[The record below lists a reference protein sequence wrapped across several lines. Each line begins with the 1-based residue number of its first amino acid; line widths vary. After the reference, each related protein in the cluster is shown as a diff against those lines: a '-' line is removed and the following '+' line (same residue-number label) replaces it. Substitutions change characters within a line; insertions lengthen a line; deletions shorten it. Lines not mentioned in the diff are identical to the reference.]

1 MRVWPILVGLPT
13 GAAIAAH
20 LLIVTA
26 DDGPAPARVPVASPA
41 GSPVST
47 PDPAPDPAPGRVA
60 EVAADAPNQSDGLAV
75 FALQDG
81 AGATLFA
88 QHCAACHGWRGEGG
102 PMAPALAPPPSPE
115 QIRAAIRS
123 GVPARDAGYGPMPP
137 VGALSDDDIDRL
149 IRHLGALLAAA
160 R

>member
-26 DDGPAPARVPVASPA
+26 DDGPTLAKNPVASPV
-41 GSPVST
+41 PT
-47 PDPAPDPAPGRVA
+47 PDPASDPASGAAA
-60 EVAADAPNQSDGLAV
+60 EVAADAPGQSDGLAA

-102 PMAPALAPPPSPE
+102 PMAPALAPAPSPE
-115 QIRAAIRS
+115 RIRAAIRM

-137 VGALSDDDIDRL
+137 VDALSDDDIDRL
-149 IRHLGALLAAA
+149 IRHLGALLASA